1 MVENQLVHRNDRND
15 RIRVEARETDWGT
28 LLGRAVDDLTR
39 IMHSEAQLLSLSLKA
54 LFDQEVDRV
63 IAFVI
68 TAGLMGGGAICILA
82 AAILFLREYL
92 MLPWW
97 QSFGAAGLALFAIAI
112 GVGAFASSKPR
123 PVLTS

>member
-1 MVENQLVHRNDRND
+1 MAENQLIHRNDRL
-15 RIRVEARETDWGT
+15 RVEARETDWGT

-39 IMHSEAQLLSLSLKA
+39 IMHSEAQLLSLSLKS
-54 LFDQEVDRV
+54 LFDQEIDRV

-68 TAGLMGGGAICILA
+68 TGALMAGGAICILA

-97 QSFGAAGLALFAIAI
+97 QSFGAVGLALFAVAI
-112 GVGAFASSKPR
+112 GVGAFASSRPKP
-123 PVLTS
+123 VITS